1 MSRIL
6 VVDDDSGML
15 ASLRGLFRSRG
26 QEAVVARSGQEALG
40 QLDGVDAVV
49 TDFAM
54 PGMDGVQLVQAIHDR
69 DESLPVILL
78 TAHGSERVAVNA
90 MKSGAYDYLTKP
102 FDADEFSVV
111 VDRALEART
120 LRVQNRRLTAEKA
133 LGHSIVGDGPAM
145 RQLLETISRIA
156 PKDITVL
163 IRGETGTGKELIASL
178 LHAQSHRATGPLVRF
193 NCAAI
198 PGELAEAELFGH
210 ARGAFTGA
218 QQARRGFFAQA
229 DGSTLVLDE
238 IGELPLP
245 VQAKLLRALQEGEI
259 QPVGA
264 GKVERVDVRVIAC
277 TNRDLADEARTG
289 RFRQDLYY
297 RLAVVDL
304 VVPPLREHREDIP
317 ALAAEFARRYA
328 ERFGMQDV
336 RLLPELL
343 DSLQRLDWPGNV
355 RQLENAVARIVALS
369 TGGDIGLEAFAA
381 ASAAPAADADAEA
394 SPEGTLS
401 LREQLEAVE
410 RSLIR
415 RTMAAVGGNQSEAA
429 RRPGLNRGSL
439 IQRPKKDG
447 VIPGPI
453 PARQRSGGQ
462 RPLLATR
469 RPARSNAGRNASSEH
484 DGLRP
489 SRCRCASAVFIATPY
504 SHVVNLAPAGKDL
517 RSCQAERKACW
528 STSSASR
535 TVAHMFLA

>member
-210 ARGAFTGA
+210 TRGAFTGA

-277 TNRDLADEARTG
+277 TNRDLAGEARTG

-381 ASAAPAADADAEA
+381 ASTAPAADADAEA
-394 SPEGTLS
+394 PPEGTLS
-401 LREQLEAVE
+401 LREQLDAVE

-415 RTMAAVGGNQSEAA
+415 RTMTAAGGNQSEAA
-429 RRPGLNRGSL
+429 RRLGLSRGSL
-439 IQRPKKDG
+439 IERLKKY
-447 VIPGPI
+447 GPTT
-453 PARQRSGGQ
+453 AR
-462 RPLLATR
+462 
-469 RPARSNAGRNASSEH
+469 
-484 DGLRP
+484 
-489 SRCRCASAVFIATPY
+489 
-504 SHVVNLAPAGKDL
+504 
-517 RSCQAERKACW
+517 
-528 STSSASR
+528 
-535 TVAHMFLA
+535 

>member
-229 DGSTLVLDE
+229 DRSTLVLDE

-381 ASAAPAADADAEA
+381 ASTAPAADADAEA
-394 SPEGTLS
+394 PPEGTLS
-401 LREQLEAVE
+401 LREQLDAVE

-415 RTMAAVGGNQSEAA
+415 RTMTAAGGNQSEAA
-429 RRPGLNRGSL
+429 RRLGLSRGSL
-439 IQRPKKDG
+439 IERLKKY
-447 VIPGPI
+447 GPTT
-453 PARQRSGGQ
+453 AR
-462 RPLLATR
+462 
-469 RPARSNAGRNASSEH
+469 
-484 DGLRP
+484 
-489 SRCRCASAVFIATPY
+489 
-504 SHVVNLAPAGKDL
+504 
-517 RSCQAERKACW
+517 
-528 STSSASR
+528 
-535 TVAHMFLA
+535 